1 MGRRGRPVDAPTR
14 ARVLDLHAAGRSR
27 NAIARELNLSG
38 STVSRI
44 VAEAGRSF
52 DRAETRAATVAAVDD
67 ARARRAR
74 LAADLLADAERL
86 RAQLWAPI
94 TLGAFG
100 GRDNTWNEVRL
111 AEPPPAE
118 KRTILAAVH
127 SAIRDHIE
135 LVRVDAARAEVDQVR
150 GVLGDIMDGIRR
162 AHAAAEPTVDAEAE
176 PTPPEPGG

>member
-1 MGRRGRPVDAPTR
+1 MGRRGRPVDASTR

-52 DRAETRAATVAAVDD
+52 DRTETRAATVAAVDD

-135 LVRVDAARAEVDQVR
+135 LVRVDADQGAAEVR

-162 AHAAAEPTVDAEAE
+162 AHAAAVDAEAE